1 MVSNSVINQFSTMNN
16 IMDQYVNQ
24 IMQQAGIAN
33 LPEDFKKDYVAK
45 LSAEAQRRLGIM
57 AMGEMDEQGLKDF
70 EQLMEENK
78 EQNPQA
84 LMEFFKARIP
94 DFENK
99 VTVALKQFAEEFVD
113 GAAKLKKASN

>member
-1 MVSNSVINQFSTMNN
+1 MNN